1 MVSLTWSLLHLNGIY
16 RFPRTGMSA
25 ALNSLEER
33 ASPVVLVLGSVS
45 AAPRT
50 YSHSSQHLGRL
61 PFSSLPA
68 LVNSVYSVA
77 QPGEDLR
84 KSMSCNSLAVEFLPS
99 THKVMGSI
107 PNSNKMMGG
116 RCCCFRVVSFL
127 YTVQS
132 GQQPPQHSPSLV
144 PQWPGFNGKTSSPY
158 LVLKVLS
165 KLEAA

>member
-1 MVSLTWSLLHLNGIY
+1 
-16 RFPRTGMSA
+16 MSA

-84 KSMSCNSLAVEFLPS
+84 KSMSCNSLVVEFLPS

-116 RCCCFRVVSFL
+116 
-127 YTVQS
+127 
-132 GQQPPQHSPSLV
+132 
-144 PQWPGFNGKTSSPY
+144 
-158 LVLKVLS
+158 KVLLLQS
-165 KLEAA
+165 CLLPVHCSERTAAATAQPFTGAPVAWVQRQKLLTLLSAQSP